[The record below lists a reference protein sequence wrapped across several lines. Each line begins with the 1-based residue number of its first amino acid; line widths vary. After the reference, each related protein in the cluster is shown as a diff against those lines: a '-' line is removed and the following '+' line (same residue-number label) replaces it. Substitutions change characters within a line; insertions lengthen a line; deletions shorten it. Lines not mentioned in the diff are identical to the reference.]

1 MQVSVEQIGSLERKM
16 TIRVPS
22 SRIEQRVQERLRELG
37 QTVRIKGF
45 RAGKIPGKI
54 IEQRYGDQVRNEAM
68 SDVVGS
74 SFEQAV
80 GENNLRPAMQ
90 PSIRRD
96 DQSTDTELVFT
107 ATFEVV
113 PEIGEV
119 DVSGLELNR
128 LVSQVEDADVERMIE
143 TLRQQRKRWVV
154 VERAAQIGDMVLFE
168 YSAVADGQRFPAE
181 GMERAGTI
189 FGSGAL
195 PPAFEAALA
204 DAVAD
209 TARSFTAEFPEG
221 FRQPV
226 LAGKSAD
233 VELRVIRI
241 QASEIPEVDNAF
253 AASFGVA
260 AGGIAKFREDVRANL
275 EREMRSALNS
285 RNKMHAVE
293 RLVRAYAS
301 FELPKGMVDAEA
313 RAMQRQAAEQA
324 QRAGRPEEAPVSA
337 DGFIDVAANRVRAS
351 LLLGE
356 IARQTR
362 LRLEN
367 HRVSEMLATIASTYE
382 EPQKVIE
389 MYQRDP
395 QLMGGLRNRA
405 IEDQVVDWVFSA
417 AKVTDQSVNFQ
428 QLMQPQA

>member
-1 MQVSVEQIGSLERKM
+1 MQVSVEQLGSLERKM

-22 SRIEQRVQERLRELG
+22 ARIEQRVQERLRELG

-45 RAGKIPGKI
+45 RPGKIPGKV
-54 IEQRYGDQVRNEAM
+54 IEQRYGQQVRSEAL

-74 SFEQAV
+74 TFEQAV
-80 GENNLRPAMQ
+80 GENNLRPAMS

-96 DQSTDTELVFT
+96 EQSSDSELVFT

-113 PEIGEV
+113 PEIGRV
-119 DVSGLELNR
+119 DVSGLQLNR
-128 LVSQVEDADVERMIE
+128 LVSGVEPADIDRMIE

-168 YSAVADGQRFPAE
+168 YSAVADGQRFPIE

-195 PPAFEAALA
+195 PAAFEAALA
-204 DAVAD
+204 DAPAD
-209 TARSFTAEFPEG
+209 AARSFSAEFPEG
-221 FRQPV
+221 FRQPT
-226 LAGKSAD
+226 LAGKAAD

-241 QASEIPEVDNAF
+241 QTAEIPEVDDNF

-260 AGGIAKFREDVRANL
+260 AGGIGKFREDVQANL

-285 RNKMHAVE
+285 RNKVHAVE
-293 RLVRAYAS
+293 QLVRAFS
-301 FELPKGMVDAEA
+301 GFELPKGMIDAEA
-313 RAMQRQAAEQA
+313 HAMLRQAKEQA
-324 QRAGRPEEAPVSA
+324 QRAGRAEEAPTSA
-337 DGFIDVAANRVRAS
+337 DGFVDVATNRVRAS

-356 IARQTR
+356 IARQTQM
-362 LRLEN
+362 RLES

-389 MYQRDP
+389 MYQRDQ

-405 IEDQVVDWVFSA
+405 IEDQVVDWVFSQ
-417 AKVTDQSVNFQ
+417 AKVTEQQLSFQ
-428 QLMQPQA
+428 QLMQP